1 MPRVRP
7 TTAGL
12 AAVAV
17 LVATAT
23 PAAAQSSTAVS
34 AAEAG
39 AAGVTLTVAGTEVLT
54 IAESAAAAVPG
65 EAAALGN
72 PLAIGGTPIGDRSA
86 ESEGAAVADEGCTT
100 PEVPAPLSNLVDL
113 GLACADV
120 AADGDARSA
129 SATAGVAEVALLQL
143 DGGDLG
149 PLADLLDTLPLED
162 LLGTLEDQLLGQ
174 LGAADGVFGDV
185 REQCVDGLETLLGPI
200 SATVLQPLID
210 QISAADPTD
219 VLAGLLTSVDDL
231 VGGLLPTACDVLGDL
246 AELVTGDGLVAG
258 IGDGDLLGA
267 LDGTAGLLTVTLLE
281 TSSAVDR
288 DGDAVTATAGPGDA
302 GTIALAL
309 DVPLL
314 GDVLR
319 DLLVGA
325 LTPITGALDGI
336 LAPLD
341 DAVSGIPV
349 LREIVAP
356 LLTSGDLGA
365 VVDGPLLQVGI
376 APGSASAS
384 GDLAELTTD
393 GLSQPALVA
402 LDGALLSLPVLSGL
416 DEALDAAVGQLDS
429 QLLSVLRDSPLG
441 DLVEVS
447 LLPGDV
453 EDGPVRGL
461 PGTRATSGTASVS
474 LLGVLGDPLLDLQVA
489 PAVAAVGVDA
499 VTPDTPEAPEAPEPP
514 VTTAGPDPQPL
525 PVTGAGAGAALF
537 GLLALGSAGLLRRRE
552 D

>member
-12 AAVAV
+12 AAVAI
-17 LVATAT
+17 LVASAT
-23 PAAAQSSTAVS
+23 PAAAQSSVAVS

-39 AAGVTLTVAGTEVLT
+39 AAGVTLTVAGTEVLA
-54 IAESAAAAVPG
+54 IAETAAAAVPG
-65 EAAALGN
+65 QAAAIGN
-72 PLAIGGTPIGDRSA
+72 PLAVGGTPIGDRTA
-86 ESEGAAVADEGCTT
+86 ESEGDAVADEGCAS
-100 PEVPAPLSNLVDL
+100 PEIPAPLSSLVDL
-113 GLACADV
+113 GLACAEV

-129 SATAGVAEVALLQL
+129 SATAGVAEVAVLQL

-149 PLADLLDTLPLED
+149 PLADLLDTLPLDD

-174 LGAADGVFGDV
+174 LSSADGVFGDV
-185 REQCVDGLETLLGPI
+185 RERCAEGLEALLGPI
-200 SATVLQPLID
+200 SGVVLQPLID
-210 QISAADPTD
+210 AISEADPSD
-219 VLAGLLTSVDDL
+219 VLGGLLGAVDDL
-231 VGGLLPTACDVLGDL
+231 VGSLLPTACDVLGDL
-246 AELVTGDGLVAG
+246 SELLTGDGLVAG

-267 LDGTAGLLTVTLLE
+267 LDGTDGLLTVSLLE

-288 DGDAVTATAGPGDA
+288 DGDAVTAVAGPGDDGA
-302 GTIALAL
+302 IALTL
-309 DVPLL
+309 DLPLL

-325 LTPITGALDGI
+325 LTPVTDALDGV

-349 LREIVAP
+349 LGEIVSP
-356 LLTSGDLGA
+356 LLTSGDLAGI
-365 VVDGPLLQVGI
+365 VDGPLLQVGV

-393 GLSQPALVA
+393 GVSEPALVA

-441 DLVEVS
+441 DLVEVT

-453 EDGPVRGL
+453 EEGPVQGL

-499 VTPDTPEAPEAPEPP
+499 VTPETPEEPTP

-525 PVTGAGAGAALF
+525 PVTGAGTGAALV
-537 GLLALGSAGLLRRRE
+537 GLLALGSAGLLRRR
-552 D
+552 DG